1 MRINEFA
8 NTSKIEEGPR
18 DKTHLIKRQK
28 AQAYA
33 KQHSRDSEDY
43 QHDSAED
50 KYQQHKSQ
58 QAAVRGAIDYRSD
71 KGLIAKAKAVAKQ
84 IAIDKMNKTADA
96 KLIST
101 PGQKIPKTVAKGTG
115 SAGPAGGAK
124 APVST
129 VDKPGRIKMKIKKS
143 DLFGKGSS
151 DSTNPS
157 DNTIDWNF
165 GYDDEFGS
173 EPVTGR
179 EKILK
184 INKKKTNIPRD
195 DIFKGADLGHKGNW
209 VESKLKEL
217 GNESTHTISSRQ
229 TLNVQSKGGK
239 ERDNYTSHARDY
251 DSKKGLTTHTVAQQ
265 FDGSTTDRFVMP
277 GGSGVAT
284 DKHGVEKKIQMKGP
298 QSWAYDK
305 PKLNA
310 SKKIKEGDM
319 EADQKNPHAQ
329 PFLHLPE
336 WKMLHD
342 IDDKIISAYIK
353 HKSMARSAG
362 RGIKKGLKKLSKLGS
377 KNVSTSWD
385 DDGHATT
392 TTTYNETKEQADA
405 YHNEVLQKLIK
416 QLFDV
421 SYDVRYKRGD
431 SDAQADTLDKVM
443 AELKDLRLAFP
454 NKHYKIG
461 EDKNSDTRQKRIAID
476 TVKNPNKALLGGP
489 SVSEAEDILKTK
501 FGYSDNQIAK
511 LKGVDESK
519 LNEQG
524 VIVPG
529 VNTTVDVKPGQT
541 EIEAAKFGNGKIA
554 PLMPKGKSSSHIL
567 FNLGLAEHK

>member
-1 MRINEFA
+1 MKINEFA
-8 NTSKIEEGPR
+8 NKSK
-18 DKTHLIKRQK
+18 
-28 AQAYA
+28 
-33 KQHSRDSEDY
+33 
-43 QHDSAED
+43 
-50 KYQQHKSQ
+50 
-58 QAAVRGAIDYRSD
+58 
-71 KGLIAKAKAVAKQ
+71 
-84 IAIDKMNKTADA
+84 
-96 KLIST
+96 
-101 PGQKIPKTVAKGTG
+101 
-115 SAGPAGGAK
+115 
-124 APVST
+124 
-129 VDKPGRIKMKIKKS
+129 VD
-143 DLFGKGSS
+143 
-151 DSTNPS
+151 
-157 DNTIDWNF
+157 
-165 GYDDEFGS
+165 
-173 EPVTGR
+173 
-179 EKILK
+179 
-184 INKKKTNIPRD
+184 
-195 DIFKGADLGHKGNW
+195 
-209 VESKLKEL
+209 
-217 GNESTHTISSRQ
+217 
-229 TLNVQSKGGK
+229 
-239 ERDNYTSHARDY
+239 
-251 DSKKGLTTHTVAQQ
+251 
-265 FDGSTTDRFVMP
+265 
-277 GGSGVAT
+277 
-284 DKHGVEKKIQMKGP
+284 
-298 QSWAYDK
+298 
-305 PKLNA
+305 
-310 SKKIKEGDM
+310 EGDM

-385 DDGHATT
+385 DDGHTTT

-541 EIEAAKFGNGKIA
+541 EIEAAKFGNGKIK

>member
-1 MRINEFA
+1 MKINEFA
-8 NTSKIEEGPR
+8 NKSK
-18 DKTHLIKRQK
+18 
-28 AQAYA
+28 
-33 KQHSRDSEDY
+33 
-43 QHDSAED
+43 
-50 KYQQHKSQ
+50 
-58 QAAVRGAIDYRSD
+58 
-71 KGLIAKAKAVAKQ
+71 
-84 IAIDKMNKTADA
+84 
-96 KLIST
+96 
-101 PGQKIPKTVAKGTG
+101 
-115 SAGPAGGAK
+115 
-124 APVST
+124 
-129 VDKPGRIKMKIKKS
+129 VD
-143 DLFGKGSS
+143 
-151 DSTNPS
+151 
-157 DNTIDWNF
+157 
-165 GYDDEFGS
+165 
-173 EPVTGR
+173 
-179 EKILK
+179 
-184 INKKKTNIPRD
+184 
-195 DIFKGADLGHKGNW
+195 
-209 VESKLKEL
+209 
-217 GNESTHTISSRQ
+217 
-229 TLNVQSKGGK
+229 
-239 ERDNYTSHARDY
+239 
-251 DSKKGLTTHTVAQQ
+251 
-265 FDGSTTDRFVMP
+265 
-277 GGSGVAT
+277 
-284 DKHGVEKKIQMKGP
+284 
-298 QSWAYDK
+298 
-305 PKLNA
+305 
-310 SKKIKEGDM
+310 EGDM

-353 HKSMARSAG
+353 HKSMARAAG

-461 EDKNSDTRQKRIAID
+461 EDKNSDTKQKRIAID

-489 SVSEAEDILKTK
+489 SASEAEDILKTK

-519 LNEQG
+519 LNEFTLSDLKGMGIKPTREQFHKLQKMNHENGGNITRSDLQKVGINEQG

-541 EIEAAKFGNGKIA
+541 EIEAAKFGNGKIK

>member
-8 NTSKIEEGPR
+8 NTSKVDEEWYNPLTWFKKKPKSTATTKATVSPNLVPG
-18 DKTHLIKRQK
+18 DGLANQAANDIQTNKNNKQK
-28 AQAYA
+28 ALNA
-33 KQHSRDSEDY
+33 
-43 QHDSAED
+43 
-50 KYQQHKSQ
+50 
-58 QAAVRGAIDYRSD
+58 
-71 KGLIAKAKAVAKQ
+71 
-84 IAIDKMNKTADA
+84 
-96 KLIST
+96 
-101 PGQKIPKTVAKGTG
+101 
-115 SAGPAGGAK
+115 
-124 APVST
+124 
-129 VDKPGRIKMKIKKS
+129 
-143 DLFGKGSS
+143 
-151 DSTNPS
+151 
-157 DNTIDWNF
+157 
-165 GYDDEFGS
+165 
-173 EPVTGR
+173 
-179 EKILK
+179 LK
-184 INKKKTNIPRD
+184 
-195 DIFKGADLGHKGNW
+195 
-209 VESKLKEL
+209 KEL

-310 SKKIKEGDM
+310 SKKVREYVQEPTPGKEDKFTGQEINFVHELCLQHDGVERDPAGLKYLGKSELWDGGNIIYDKVALAKLMAWVEENKLDIQSRFKNMFRVYDNDQNRDPGSDGDKVLRNINSKIGTGEVAEGDM